1 MDLPDMSDHNR
12 AVRLY
17 WIALVATMLVV
28 GVWTAYASPTFTAV
42 QWAQYLLP
50 TILIMASLYGVRK
63 VLLERLSAKAREA
76 EAMSRLHLATA
87 EALATAIDAKD
98 QTTHCHV
105 RRVQLY
111 AMGMGEVFG
120 LSEAEIGALKSGAL
134 LHDIGKL

>member
-28 GVWTAYASPTFTAV
+28 GVWIAYASPTFTAV

-50 TILIMASLYGVRK
+50 SILIMASLYGVRK

-87 EALATAIDAKD
+87 EALATAIDA
-98 QTTHCHV
+98 
-105 RRVQLY
+105 
-111 AMGMGEVFG
+111 
-120 LSEAEIGALKSGAL
+120 
-134 LHDIGKL
+134 